1 MIIPEALRPL
11 MVKKVHSSHIS
22 IDGCL
27 FWPGISAEIKDSIGD
42 CDTCNS
48 YQKNQQKE
56 PLIPHDPPKHP
67 WSHVAADL
75 FTFNNKEW
83 FVDYWSDYFEL
94 NQLPMQALSSPP
106 SRVSLHVMAYWTCF
120 IVTIGC
126 SFCREF
132 QEFASDWQFDD

>member
-106 SRVSLHVMAYWTCF
+106 SSQFARHGILDMLYSDNGLQFLSRVPRICIRLA
-120 IVTIGC
+120 I
-126 SFCREF
+126 
-132 QEFASDWQFDD
+132 